1 MLGSDVGHRWAH
13 IPAQPRANGGN
24 IMKVKEAMHEGVEWR
39 APNTPLTDIAK
50 VMKDNDVGAVPIG
63 ENDRLVGMVT
73 DRDIA
78 CRAVAE
84 ARDLSK
90 TTAGDVMTRNVIY
103 CMENEEVQ
111 DAIRIMENKQ
121 VRRLPVIN
129 DEKRMVGMLSLGDL
143 SHAVSHDLSGEL
155 AAAVANHH
163 K

>member
-1 MLGSDVGHRWAH
+1 
-13 IPAQPRANGGN
+13 
-24 IMKVKEAMHEGVEWR
+24 MKVKEAMHEGVEWR
-39 APNTPLTDIAK
+39 APDMPIADIAK
-50 VMKDNDVGAVPIG
+50 VMNDSDVGAVPIG

-84 ARDLSK
+84 TLDLSK

>member
-1 MLGSDVGHRWAH
+1 
-13 IPAQPRANGGN
+13 
-24 IMKVKEAMHEGVEWR
+24 MKVKEAMHEGVEWR
-39 APNTPLTDIAK
+39 APDTPIADIAK
-50 VMKDNDVGAVPIG
+50 VMKDSDVGAVPIG

-84 ARDLSK
+84 SRDLSK

>member
-1 MLGSDVGHRWAH
+1 MWATFGP
-13 IPAQPRANGGN
+13 IPAQARANGGD

-39 APNTPLTDIAK
+39 APDTPIADIAK
-50 VMKDNDVGAVPIG
+50 VMKDSDVGAVPIG

-84 ARDLSK
+84 ALDLSK

>member
-1 MLGSDVGHRWAH
+1 
-13 IPAQPRANGGN
+13 
-24 IMKVKEAMHEGVEWR
+24 MKVKEAMHEGVEWR
-39 APNTPLTDIAK
+39 APDTPLVDIAR

-84 ARDLSK
+84 SRDLSE
-90 TTAGDVMTRNVIY
+90 TTAGDVMTKNVIY
-103 CMENEEVQ
+103 CMADEEVQ

-121 VRRLPVIN
+121 VRRLPVID

-143 SHAVSHDLSGEL
+143 SHAVSYDLSGEL
-155 AAAVANHH
+155 AAAVADHH
-163 K
+163 T

>member
-1 MLGSDVGHRWAH
+1 MWATFGP
-13 IPAQPRANGGN
+13 IPAQPRANGGD

-39 APNTPLTDIAK
+39 APDTPIADIAK
-50 VMKDNDVGAVPIG
+50 VMKDSDVGAVPIG

-84 ARDLSK
+84 TLDLSK

>member
-1 MLGSDVGHRWAH
+1 
-13 IPAQPRANGGN
+13 
-24 IMKVKEAMHEGVEWR
+24 MKVKEAMHEGVEWR
-39 APNTPLTDIAK
+39 APDTPIADIAK
-50 VMKDNDVGAVPIG
+50 VMKDSDVGAVPIG

-103 CMENEEVQ
+103 CMANEEVQ

-163 K
+163 E

>member
-1 MLGSDVGHRWAH
+1 
-13 IPAQPRANGGN
+13 
-24 IMKVKEAMHEGVEWR
+24 MKVKEAMHEGVEWR